1 MILIR
6 TMEMP
11 KSCSAC
17 SLCVVDEDMET
28 AFCAVKSQ
36 LFWPDSRNVPK
47 DKRHESCPLEEVWPK
62 NDGKRN
68 IWK

>member
-1 MILIR
+1 MILIP

-17 SLCVVDEDMET
+17 SLCVLDEDYRM
-28 AFCAVKSQ
+28 AFCCASRIYWV
-36 LFWPDSRNVPK
+36 DSKDVPA